1 MPICKLHALVGKWD
15 LNIYLESTTL
25 NELKDDSLFYPI
37 IQHYVN
43 LGRGESSHK
52 VSEKDLCEFHDDLAE
67 NAFKINPKSSIEI
80 FDHSIRS
87 KIDLIVCLGGDGTL
101 LQIASM
107 FQGTTPPVIAFR
119 LGTLGFLTP
128 FPFNT
133 FRTQMKTVLEDS
145 SYCVLRARLCCQVIR
160 SGINNQNS
168 VAHQGVSSVEGC
180 KSRKESQE
188 SRLSIDISSR
198 SSSPDTEYHFLNDLV
213 IDRGLSPFLCD
224 LLIKVNGREVTII
237 EGDGLIISTPTG
249 STAYS
254 MTAGASMVHPCVP
267 ALVLTP
273 INSLALSSRAI
284 VLPTSIKLEISI
296 ATKARCSAVHF
307 SFDGRSRHSNLLHK
321 GDVIMVSASPYPI
334 PCLCSENQVTDWF
347 CGLAYCLNW
356 NLRRRQN
363 AVMKC
368 CSMNQ

>member
-1 MPICKLHALVGKWD
+1 
-15 LNIYLESTTL
+15 
-25 NELKDDSLFYPI
+25 
-37 IQHYVN
+37 
-43 LGRGESSHK
+43 
-52 VSEKDLCEFHDDLAE
+52 
-67 NAFKINPKSSIEI
+67 
-80 FDHSIRS
+80 
-87 KIDLIVCLGGDGTL
+87 
-101 LQIASM
+101 M
-107 FQGTTPPVIAFR
+107 FQGIAPPVIAFR

-128 FPFNT
+128 FPFNN
-133 FRTQMKTVLEDS
+133 FRTQMKTVLEGS

-160 SGINNQNS
+160 NGINNHNDS
-168 VAHQGVSSVEGC
+168 AHQDVEGYC
-180 KSRKESQE
+180 SRKQSEES
-188 SRLSIDISSR
+188 SNSDISLR

-224 LLIKVNGREVTII
+224 LLIKVNGREVTNI
-237 EGDGLIISTPTG
+237 EGDGLIVSTPTG

-296 ATKARCSAVHF
+296 ASKARCSAVHF

-321 GDVIMVSASPYPI
+321 GDVITVSASPYPI

-368 CSMNQ
+368 CSVSEESS